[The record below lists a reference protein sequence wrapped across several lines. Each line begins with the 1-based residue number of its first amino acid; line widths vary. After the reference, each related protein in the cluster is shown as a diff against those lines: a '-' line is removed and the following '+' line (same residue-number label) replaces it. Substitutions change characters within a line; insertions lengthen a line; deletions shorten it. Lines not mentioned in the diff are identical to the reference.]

1 VSLKDLKMIEVS
13 KSEKGV
19 LYDLP
24 IVKAVRQALIAHA
37 KYSAIFR
44 PIGQLQHH

>member
-1 VSLKDLKMIEVS
+1 MIEVS
-13 KSEKGV
+13 KSGKKGA
-19 LYDLP
+19 LRRIYSEGY
-24 IVKAVRQALIAHA
+24 VRQALVAHA